1 MIFFQATGL
10 PLRHLRRGPHAE
22 EHGHCQIREPDA
34 RSGTSAMISHQIN
47 DARRSLPIMWYLL
60 DAFLMSSVELV

>member
-1 MIFFQATGL
+1 MNLHFSISIDLVIFFQATGL

-34 RSGTSAMISHQIN
+34 GSGTCAMIGLI
-47 DARRSLPIMWYLL
+47 
-60 DAFLMSSVELV
+60 